1 MNEILSYLRYR
12 LLTRSSTEVIDEGVN
27 MDFSVVYERD
37 RVQLSEKDSL
47 RVLDLLENPPEPNA
61 KLLDAARALREA
73 ISS

>member
-1 MNEILSYLRYR
+1 
-12 LLTRSSTEVIDEGVN
+12 

>member
-27 MDFSVVYERD
+27 MVFSVVYERD